1 MRTALYS
8 GATGM
13 TGQQHKLDTIS
24 NNLANTDTTGFKRVR
39 TEFVDLFYQY
49 SQNAGV
55 PVLAQ
60 TSSLPSGVYTGLG
73 SRVAATSRIFTEGNI
88 EETGS
93 QLDVAISGDG
103 FMQVQLQDGTT
114 AYTRDGAFKLD
125 NEGVLVLNTGY
136 PIINETIIVPTEAV
150 AIQVASDGTVAAVF
164 ADDTFE
170 VLGQI
175 QLVRFINPT
184 GLDALG
190 NNLYRATPA
199 SGEPQEG
206 IANQDGFGSFV
217 QGYLE
222 KSNVNAVREM
232 VSMITSQRAYEL
244 NSRSIQTADDMLRT
258 VYGLKR
264 S

>member
-1 MRTALYS
+1 MITALYS

-114 AYTRDGAFKLD
+114 A
-125 NEGVLVLNTGY
+125 
-136 PIINETIIVPTEAV
+136 
-150 AIQVASDGTVAAVF
+150 
-164 ADDTFE
+164 
-170 VLGQI
+170 
-175 QLVRFINPT
+175 
-184 GLDALG
+184 
-190 NNLYRATPA
+190 
-199 SGEPQEG
+199 
-206 IANQDGFGSFV
+206 
-217 QGYLE
+217 
-222 KSNVNAVREM
+222 
-232 VSMITSQRAYEL
+232 
-244 NSRSIQTADDMLRT
+244 
-258 VYGLKR
+258 
-264 S
+264 

>member
-1 MRTALYS
+1 MITALYS

-13 TGQQHKLDTIS
+13 TGQQQKLDTIS

-49 SQNAGV
+49 AQNAGV

-93 QLDVAISGDG
+93 QLDIAISGDG
-103 FMQVQLQDGTT
+103 FMQVLMQDGST
-114 AYTRDGAFKLD
+114 AYTRDGALKLD
-125 NEGVLVLNTGY
+125 NDGTIVLNTGY
-136 PIINETIIVPTEAV
+136 QIIPAITVPAEAV
-150 AIQVASDGTVAAVF
+150 SIQISSDGTVAAVN
-164 ADDTFE
+164 ADDTLE

-175 QLVRFINPT
+175 PLVRFVNPT
-184 GLDALG
+184 GLDAMG

-199 SGEPQEG
+199 SGDPQEG
-206 IANQDGFGSFV
+206 IANQDGFGYFV

-232 VSMITSQRAYEL
+232 VNMITSQRAYEL